1 MYKPKQINDN
11 VYYVGVNDR
20 DKALFENLWPL
31 PNGVSYNSYLIMDEK
46 IVLIDTVDIN
56 FADLFFKKVG
66 TVLGEREID
75 YLVVNHMEPDHSGSI
90 ELLLMKHPN
99 IKIVGNKRTAEM
111 LEGYYG
117 ITQNVIVIED
127 GDEMNIGKDN
137 LKFYLTPMVH
147 WPETMMTYLQGAKAL
162 FSADAFG
169 TFGSLDGGVMDSELN
184 PNKYWDEM
192 VRYYSNIVGKFGS
205 SVQSALKK
213 LSDIE
218 INTIC
223 STHGP
228 VWTLPENI
236 DKVLSLYDKLSKYE
250 ADNGLVI
257 VYGGMYGNTEQMA
270 DVIASA
276 AAENGVRDIVVH
288 NTSKSHIS
296 DIISDIFKYKGLI
309 IGSATYNNK
318 ANPGVD
324 AVMSALK
331 NSGLKNR
338 HFSYFSGHTWADGA
352 KRELKAFAEAMKFEP
367 ICEPVEMKQSIS
379 QSASD
384 NAREMGKAMAERL
397 NAC

>member
-1 MYKPKQINDN
+1 MYKPKQISDN
-11 VYYVGVNDR
+11 LYYVGVNDR
-20 DKALFENLWPL
+20 DTALFENLWPL
-31 PNGVSYNSYLIMDEK
+31 PKGVSYNSYLIMDEK
-46 IVLIDTVDIN
+46 VVLIDTVDIN

-66 TVLGEREID
+66 AVLGDKTID

-90 ELLLMKHPN
+90 ELLLMKYPN

-117 ITQNVIVIED
+117 ITENVIIIED
-127 GDEMNIGKDN
+127 GDELNIGVDD

-147 WPETMMTYLQGAKAL
+147 WPETMMTYLQGSKTL

-184 PNKYWDEM
+184 PDKYWDEM
-192 VRYYSNIVGKFGS
+192 VRYYSNIVGKFGT
-205 SVQSALKK
+205 SVQAALKK
-213 LSDIE
+213 LSDVH

-228 VWTLPENI
+228 VWTLAENI
-236 DKVLSLYDKLSKYE
+236 DKVLSLYNKLSSYD

-270 DVIASA
+270 DVIATA
-276 AAENGVRDIVVH
+276 AAEHGVRDIVVH

-318 ANPGVD
+318 ANPGID

-338 HFSYFSGHTWADGA
+338 HFAYFSGHTWADGA

-367 ICEPVEMKQSIS
+367 ICEPAEMKQSIC
-379 QSASD
+379 QTASD
-384 NAREMGKAMAERL
+384 SARVMGKAMAEAL
-397 NAC
+397 GC

>member
-1 MYKPKQINDN
+1 MYKPKQISDS

-20 DKALFENLWPL
+20 DKNLFENLWPL
-31 PNGVSYNSYLIMDEK
+31 PNGVSYNSYLILDEK
-46 IVLIDTVDIN
+46 VVLIDTVDIG
-56 FADLFFKKVG
+56 FSDIFFKKVNS
-66 TVLGEREID
+66 VLDGREID

-90 ELLLMKHPN
+90 ELLFAKCPN
-99 IKIVGNKRTAEM
+99 IKIVGNKRTADM
-111 LEGYYG
+111 LKGYYG
-117 ITQNVIVIED
+117 ITENVMIIED
-127 GDEMNIGKDN
+127 GDELNIGKDT

-147 WPETMMTYLQGAKAL
+147 WPETMMTYVKGSKTL

-184 PNKYWDEM
+184 PDRYWNEM
-192 VRYYSNIVGKFGS
+192 IRYYSNIVGKFGS

-213 LSDIE
+213 LSEIE
-218 INTIC
+218 IDAIC

-228 VWTLPENI
+228 VWTQSENI
-236 DKVLSLYDKLSKYE
+236 DRVLSLYDKLSKYD
-250 ADNGLVI
+250 ADSGLVI

-270 DVIASA
+270 DVIAASA
-276 AAENGVRDIVVH
+276 AEYGVKDIIIH

-338 HFSYFSGHTWADGA
+338 HFTYFSGHTWADGA

-367 ICEPVEMKQSIS
+367 LCEPVEMKQSICDTAS
-379 QSASD
+379 Q
-384 NAREMGKAMAERL
+384 NAREMGKAMAEAL
-397 NAC
+397 NIN